1 MADCKRI
8 KLNVQDNFAIGK
20 VNKMVYI
27 AIRRKRTMINLGK
40 LKEIKDLRNIWPHE
54 ALDFTPWLAEEDNL
68 ALLANAVGLE
78 ITINETESSVG
89 DFNVDIYA
97 TETGTDR
104 KIIIENQLEDTN
116 HDHLGKLITYASG
129 KSADIV
135 IWVVKRAREE
145 HQSAIEWLNNHTDEN
160 IAFFLVEIK
169 LYQIGSSDIAV
180 KFEVVEKPNDWTKQI
195 KRNTSNSPTLQA
207 RYDYW
212 VAFNDYVFQNNT
224 FSKQFNKRKAS
235 TDHWMTMS
243 VGSSACHISINQ
255 IRKDNLIVVE
265 WYISDNKELFHKFYS
280 HKKEIETEMNMKLD
294 WRELP
299 NKKASRIL
307 ITHSANFEDKDN
319 WSEQFDWIMDIALK
333 MKKAFRKYL

>member
-1 MADCKRI
+1 
-8 KLNVQDNFAIGK
+8 
-20 VNKMVYI
+20 
-27 AIRRKRTMINLGK
+27 MINLGK

-280 HKKEIETEMNMKLD
+280 HKKEIETEMDMKLD